1 KPAIAES
8 TAGQPAGGQ
17 GVALAEGAF
26 LLRGALAPGRGTAGG
41 ERLFRAGGGLEGVA
55 PYKRV
60 VRLRFGRIAAVAG
73 NMLCSWPL

>member
-1 KPAIAES
+1 S

-41 ERLFRAGGGLEGVA
+41 ERLFRAGGSGPRVDSA
-55 PYKRV
+55 PPPKE
-60 VRLRFGRIAAVAG
+60 RLWKGILDKERFR
-73 NMLCSWPL
+73 SFFS